1 MILVKYIIN
10 PIKYVTFH
18 KLKGNQFILLLRLFL
33 LFLLRPF
40 PLGVTTVASI
50 LLYP

>member
-1 MILVKYIIN
+1 MILAKYIIN

-33 LFLLRPF
+33 FLLRPF